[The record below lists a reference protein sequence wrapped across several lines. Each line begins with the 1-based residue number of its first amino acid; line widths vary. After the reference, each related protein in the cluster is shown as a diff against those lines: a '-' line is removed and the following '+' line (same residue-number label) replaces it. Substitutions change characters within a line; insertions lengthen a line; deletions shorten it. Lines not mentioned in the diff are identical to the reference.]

1 MRNQVSRRRFAAA
14 FALAA
19 LVLGLVLV
27 EARQS
32 NPLNAAAET
41 DYLALNPEQE

>member
-1 MRNQVSRRRFAAA
+1 MINQVSRRRFAAA

-19 LVLGLVLV
+19 LVLGLALV

-32 NPLNAAAET
+32 NPITVAGEI